1 MPVTDHLTQR
11 PPLSHQLAFGE
22 AAIPFALSHG
32 SLDELV
38 RVLTALGAD
47 RLIAVTDDTVWRV
60 HGATLAARLEPL
72 APLLVLSGPP
82 GEDGKTLP
90 RLCAHL
96 ERAIEWGATRRSVV
110 VTFGGGVPGNLGGLC
125 AALLFRGIRFVHVPT
140 TLMALIDSTLSLKQA
155 VNSRLGKNLFGTFR
169 APEAIVGDTAW
180 LATLPPRELRS
191 GLCELIK
198 NALAI
203 RPDAIA
209 DLRAALIDGLLAPD
223 RIERI
228 VRAAIEA
235 KVEVMRR
242 DRLEQRTGLVLEYGH
257 TVGHAIELCDH
268 RRRGAEGIS
277 HGEAVGLG
285 MIAAS
290 RVAVAQGLLAPAHAA
305 LHVELLE
312 RAGAATA
319 LPPGVTVDDV
329 VEVVHHDNKR
339 GYLPGLTRGQVAM
352 ILLTDLGRP
361 AGRAEAPL
369 VAVELDQ
376 LVPAIASL
384 AAARPDAAEAA

>member
-1 MPVTDHLTQR
+1 MSQHPH
-11 PPLSHQLAFGE
+11 LSHQLAFAE
-22 AAIPFALSHG
+22 ATIPFTLSHG

-38 RVLTALGAD
+38 RVLTVLGAD
-47 RLIAVTDDTVWRV
+47 RLIVVTDDTVWRV

-72 APLLVLSGPP
+72 APLLALSAPP

-125 AALLFRGIRFVHVPT
+125 AAMLFRGIRFVHVPT

-169 APEAIVGDTAW
+169 APEAIVGDSAW

-203 RPDAIA
+203 RPDTIA
-209 DLRAALIDGLLAPD
+209 DLRSALIDGDLLAPERPGQIE
-223 RIERI
+223 RIARI

-235 KVEVMRR
+235 KVDVMRN
-242 DRLEQRTGLVLEYGH
+242 DRLEQRAGLVLEYGH

-305 LHVELLE
+305 LHVELLAC
-312 RAGAATA
+312 AGAATA
-319 LPPGVTVDDV
+319 LPPGITVDEV
-329 VEVVHHDNKR
+329 IEVVHHDNKR
-339 GYLPGLTRGQVAM
+339 GYLPGLTGGQVAM

-361 AGRAEAPL
+361 AGRTDAPL
-369 VAVELDQ
+369 VAVEIDQ

-384 AAARPDAAEAA
+384 AEAARAEAA